1 MDKDE
6 PLLGLGGTYRAADDN
21 RMKTGKNVN
30 KQGPPGSRSKDE
42 RRIRREKRRQ
52 RSR

>member
-1 MDKDE
+1 MNKDE
-6 PLLGLGGTYRAADDN
+6 PPLGLGGRCRAADDN
-21 RMKTGKNVN
+21 RMKMGKNVN

-52 RSR
+52 RSK